1 MPEWK
6 SFTFGEGGEAVPEAT
21 PSPAAPSPAMEA
33 EDDYSLQD
41 TAPDLPF

>member
-21 PSPAAPSPAMEA
+21 PAPATPTPPKEA
-33 EDDYSLQD
+33 QE
-41 TAPDLPF
+41 

>member
-21 PSPAAPSPAMEA
+21 PTPAAPSPAMEA
-33 EDDYSLQD
+33 D
-41 TAPDLPF
+41 